1 MRLKPP
7 KKAISIVI
15 VIVLL
20 LGFFVY
26 RYFAGKNKLS
36 FETVTVTRG
45 SIKEEVIVTG
55 SVKPAKSVSL
65 AFEKSGRI
73 AFVGAEVGDKISVGE
88 AIAGLEKTDLLA
100 QLNKAEAD
108 LLSQRADSNKAK
120 IDLSN
125 YYGDIANVLN
135 DAYAKSEDAVRQQ
148 LNGAFSNS
156 ESQNPILTFAVKD
169 ISIDNDVRRL
179 RFAAT

>member
-100 QLNKAEAD
+100 QL
-108 LLSQRADSNKAK
+108 
-120 IDLSN
+120 
-125 YYGDIANVLN
+125 
-135 DAYAKSEDAVRQQ
+135 
-148 LNGAFSNS
+148 
-156 ESQNPILTFAVKD
+156 
-169 ISIDNDVRRL
+169 
-179 RFAAT
+179 